1 MLSGEENTGSQE
13 VEDVVDGTSTKGP
26 SELLPLPVER
36 QAEDRA
42 GDGGSH
48 VGPDNDWNR
57 RVDCGVGGGHQ
68 ANHSVGCDL
77 PRKQFRTLSLAPS
90 GLTEEDCRRVV
101 DSWPRQN
108 PMISFFSRSG
118 PLLRTRLMACGVKVR
133 LTPAVKRARHTR
145 RM

>member
-13 VEDVVDGTSTKGP
+13 VEDVVDSTSTKGP

-68 ANHSVGCDL
+68 ANHCVGCDL
-77 PRKQFRTLSLAPS
+77 PRKQFELYLWPHLVSLRRTA
-90 GLTEEDCRRVV
+90 GGWLTVGR
-101 DSWPRQN
+101 
-108 PMISFFSRSG
+108 G
-118 PLLRTRLMACGVKVR
+118 RTR
-133 LTPAVKRARHTR
+133 
-145 RM
+145 